1 MKRFGSRATRH
12 PLGAPIDGATQAG
25 LYARRD
31 VLLMGAGAAAA
42 LALVGC
48 STAGST
54 AGSAAASGGTQAAST
69 YMVPAKTG
77 QLVVGF
83 SNSFAGNAYR
93 AQMILELQE
102 QAKKQAS
109 DVKEVIVTD
118 ANNSVD
124 KQLSDINDL
133 VAKGVDIL
141 LIDAASS
148 TALNTAVERA
158 QKAGILVVSF
168 DNTITSTAGIS
179 VNVDQ
184 KKFGDIGGKWLAS
197 KLKSGDSI
205 FTLDGASGSPVN
217 DDRLAGATEA
227 LKAAGITIVA
237 GAPTDWDQAK
247 GQSATND
254 LLAAHPD
261 VAGIYSQGGGPS
273 LGAINAIEARNG
285 KLVPITGEG
294 YNGFLKKWK
303 ELKDASGW
311 ESIAPSNPPSLA
323 ADALKIAVKAV
334 RGEDPGQTVVLDL
347 PVITQ
352 DTLDQFVRT
361 DLPDAFFLPTSL
373 SEETIAANYK
383 K

>member
-1 MKRFGSRATRH
+1 MSHVEYISKPSSTYIAKERNMNMSRRSV
-12 PLGAPIDGATQAG
+12 LGATVLGG
-25 LYARRD
+25 L
-31 VLLMGAGAAAA
+31 A
-42 LALVGC
+42 LAGC
-48 STAGST
+48 TSAGST
-54 AGSAAASGGTQAAST
+54 SVGASAVAGSQPAST
-69 YMVPAKTG
+69 YMVAKKSG
-77 QLVVGF
+77 QLLVGF
-83 SNSFAGNAYR
+83 ANSFAGNAYR
-93 AQMILELQE
+93 AQMILELKE

-109 DVKEVIVTD
+109 DVKDLIVTD
-118 ANNSVD
+118 ANGSVD

-133 VAKGVDIL
+133 VTKGVDIL
-141 LIDAASS
+141 MIDAASS

-168 DNTITSTAGIS
+168 DNTITSTAAIA

-184 KKFGDIGGKWLAS
+184 KKFGQIGGEWLAK
-197 KLKSGDSI
+197 KLKKGDSI

-217 DDRLAGATEA
+217 DDRLSGATTA

-247 GQSATND
+247 GQSATSD

-273 LGAINAIEARNG
+273 LGAINAIEARKG
-285 KLVPITGEG
+285 KVVPISGEG

-303 ELKDASGW
+303 QLKDASGW

-323 ADALKIAVKAV
+323 ADALKVAVKAV
-334 RGEDPGQTVVLDL
+334 RGEDPGQTVMIDL

-352 DTLDQFVRT
+352 DNLEKYVRT

>member
-1 MKRFGSRATRH
+1 MRRFGSRAGRQ
-12 PLGAPIDGATQAG
+12 LIAIGVGSA
-25 LYARRD
+25 
-31 VLLMGAGAAAA
+31 LL
-42 LALVGC
+42 LAGC
-48 STAGST
+48 S
-54 AGSAAASGGTQAAST
+54 SAASPGGSASGGGSQATST
-69 YMVPAKTG
+69 YMVPSKTG
-77 QLVVGF
+77 QLLVGF

-118 ANNSVD
+118 ANGSVD

-141 LIDAASS
+141 MIDAASA

-168 DNTITSTAGIS
+168 DNTITSTSGIA

-184 KKFGDIGGKWLAS
+184 KKFGEIGGKWLAS

-205 FTLDGASGSPVN
+205 FTLDGASGTPVN
-217 DDRLAGATEA
+217 DARLAGATEA
-227 LKAAGITIVA
+227 LKAAGINVVA

-247 GQSATND
+247 GQSATSD

-285 KLVPITGEG
+285 KLVPLTGEG

-303 ELKDASGW
+303 KLKDSQGW

-323 ADALKIAVKAV
+323 ADALKVAVKAV
-334 RGEDPGQTVVLDL
+334 RGEDPGQTVMIDL

-352 DTLDQFVRT
+352 DNLEQYVRM

-373 SEETIAANYK
+373 SEETITANYK

>member
-1 MKRFGSRATRH
+1 MKRFGSTGQH
-12 PLGAPIDGATQAG
+12 PLGARLHGATQTG
-25 LYARRD
+25 LLGRRD
-31 VLLMGAGAAAA
+31 VLVMGAGAAALV
-42 LALVGC
+42 LAGC
-48 STAGST
+48 STAGSSSGST
-54 AGSAAASGGTQAAST
+54 ATGGGTKSDST
-69 YMVPAKTG
+69 YMVPPKTG
-77 QLVVGF
+77 PLLVGF

-93 AQMILELQE
+93 AQMILELKE
-102 QAKKQAS
+102 QAKTQAS
-109 DVKEVIVTD
+109 DIKDVIVTD
-118 ANNSVD
+118 ANGSVD

-168 DNTITSTAGIS
+168 DNAVTSTAGIT

-184 KKFGDIGGKWLAS
+184 KKFGDIGGQWLAS

-205 FTLDGASGSPVN
+205 FTLDGSSGSPVN
-217 DDRLAGATEA
+217 DDRLAGATA
-227 LKAAGITIVA
+227 PLKAAGIKIVA

-254 LLAAHPD
+254 LLSAHPD

-303 ELKDASGW
+303 QLKDASGW

-323 ADALKIAVKAV
+323 ADALKIAIKAA
-334 RGEDPGQTVVLDL
+334 RGEDPGQSVILEL

-352 DTLDQFVRT
+352 DTLDKYVRT

>member
-1 MKRFGSRATRH
+1 MRKFVSSASRHLLAIGVGSA
-12 PLGAPIDGATQAG
+12 
-25 LYARRD
+25 
-31 VLLMGAGAAAA
+31 LL
-42 LALVGC
+42 LTGC
-48 STAGST
+48 S
-54 AGSAAASGGTQAAST
+54 SAAAPAGTAGTTASGSAAAST
-69 YMVPAKTG
+69 YMVPSKTG
-77 QLVVGF
+77 QLLVGF

-109 DVKEVIVTD
+109 DVKDVIITD

-141 LIDAASS
+141 MIDAASS

-168 DNTITSTAGIS
+168 DNTVTSTSGIA

-184 KKFGDIGGKWLAS
+184 KQFGKIGGEWLAS
-197 KLKSGDSI
+197 KLKSGDSV

-227 LKAAGITIVA
+227 LKAAGINIVA

-285 KLVPITGEG
+285 KLVPLTGEG

-303 ELKDASGW
+303 QLKDSQGW

-323 ADALKIAVKAV
+323 ADALKVAVKAV
-334 RGEDPGQTVVLDL
+334 RGEDPGQIVMIDL

-352 DTLDQFVRT
+352 DNLEDYVRM

>member
-1 MKRFGSRATRH
+1 MRKFGFPTDQH
-12 PLGAPIDGATQAG
+12 PLQARLDDVMQTG
-25 LYARRD
+25 LFGRRQA
-31 VLLMGAGAAAA
+31 LAMGAGAALV
-42 LALVGC
+42 LAGC
-48 STAGST
+48 TSAGST
-54 AGSAAASGGTQAAST
+54 GGASTTGGTEAAST
-69 YMVPAKTG
+69 YMVAKKTG
-77 QLVVGF
+77 QLLVGF

-93 AQMILELQE
+93 AQMILEMQE
-102 QAKKQAS
+102 QAKKQSS
-109 DVKEVIVTD
+109 DIKDVIVTD
-118 ANNSVD
+118 ANGSVD

-133 VAKGVDIL
+133 VTKGVDIL
-141 LIDAASS
+141 MIDAASS

-168 DNTITSTAGIS
+168 DNTITSTAGIA

-184 KKFGDIGGKWLAS
+184 KKFGQIGGEWLAK

-217 DDRLAGATEA
+217 DDRLSGAATV

-247 GQSATND
+247 GQSATSD

-303 ELKDASGW
+303 ELKDSSGW

-334 RGEDPGQTVVLDL
+334 RGEDPGQVVMLDL

-352 DTLDQFVRT
+352 DTLEQYVRT